1 MGEPPVSMV
10 ERMTL
15 VLDAFD
21 AASPRLTLTEL
32 TERTGLPRSTT
43 HRILEQLVELRW
55 LEHSGQSYGLG
66 MRALELGGLAVA
78 HHELRDIA
86 APLLTELNQ
95 RTGAVASLAVL
106 DRRDVVYVDR
116 QGRGLSSDVITRIGG
131 RAPAH
136 ATAAGKAMLAWAD
149 DAALRVIYPGRLP
162 SRTPSTITTADALR
176 QDLAQVRA
184 RGGVAYEREEVAQG
198 TVAVAVA
205 LRGTGKVLAALQLS
219 GDAKVVNL
227 ERLAPY
233 VQEAARQASRA
244 LFPPPGGRRRSRTVN
259 PSTPVPS
266 QWPPGALDRLVQ
278 GIGGDYWL

>member
-21 AASPRLTLTEL
+21 AASPRLTLAEL

-43 HRILEQLVELRW
+43 HRILDQLVELRW

-66 MRALELGGLAVA
+66 MRSLELGGLAVA
-78 HHELRDIA
+78 HHELREIA
-86 APLLTELNQ
+86 TPLLSELNQ

-116 QGRGLSSDVITRIGG
+116 QGRGLSSDVVTRTGG

-136 ATAAGKAMLAWAD
+136 ATSAGKAMLAWSD
-149 DAALRVIYPGRLP
+149 DAVLRGSYPNRLP
-162 SRTPSTITTADALR
+162 TRTPRTITTLDALR
-176 QDLAQVRA
+176 QDLAQVRQ
-184 RGGVAYEREEVAQG
+184 RGGIAYEREEVAQG
-198 TVAVAVA
+198 TVSVAAA
-205 LRGTGKVLAALQLS
+205 LRGAGRPLAALQLS
-219 GDAKVVNL
+219 GDVKVVNL

-233 VQEAARQASRA
+233 VLEAARVASRQ
-244 LFPPPGGRRRSRTVN
+244 LFPAPGARRRSRTVD
-259 PSTPVPS
+259 STPTPS
-266 QWPPGALDRLVQ
+266 PWPPGALDKLLQ

>member
-15 VLDAFD
+15 VLDSFD
-21 AASPRLTLTEL
+21 AASPRLTLAEL
-32 TERTGLPRSTT
+32 TDRTGLPRSTT

-55 LEHSGQSYGLG
+55 LDHGGQSYGLG

-86 APLLTELNQ
+86 TPLLSELNS

-106 DRRDVVYVDR
+106 DRRDVVFVDR
-116 QGRGLSSDVITRIGG
+116 QGRGLSSDVLTRVGG

-136 ATAAGKAMLAWAD
+136 ATSAGKAILAWAD
-149 DAALRVIYPGRLP
+149 DTVLRGTYPQRLP
-162 SRTPSTITTADALR
+162 TRTPRTITTLDALR
-176 QDLAQVRA
+176 LDLTQVRQ
-184 RGGVAYEREEVAQG
+184 RGGIAYEREELMQG
-198 TVAVAVA
+198 TVSVAVA
-205 LRGTGKVLAALQLS
+205 LRGAGRAVAALQLS
-219 GDAKVVNL
+219 GDVKSVNL

-233 VQEAARQASRA
+233 VQEAARVASRT
-244 LFPPPGGRRRSRTVN
+244 LFPAPGARRRSRTVDRK
-259 PSTPVPS
+259 PEPS
-266 QWPPGALDRLVQ
+266 QWPPGALDRLLQ

>member
-1 MGEPPVSMV
+1 MAEPPVSMV

-21 AASPRLTLTEL
+21 VASPRLTLTEL
-32 TERTGLPRSTT
+32 TARTGLPRSTT

-55 LEHSGQSYGLG
+55 LEHSGQSYALG

-86 APLLTELNQ
+86 TPLLGELHQ
-95 RTGAVASLAVL
+95 RTGAVASLVVL
-106 DRRDVVYVDR
+106 DRRDVVFVDR
-116 QGRGLSSDVITRIGG
+116 YGRGLSSDVVTRVGG

-149 DAALRVIYPGRLP
+149 DAVLRSTYPQRLP
-162 SRTPSTITTADALR
+162 SRTPRTITSLEVLR
-176 QDLAQVRA
+176 QDLAQVRSRA
-184 RGGVAYEREEVAQG
+184 GIAYEREEAAQG
-198 TVAVAVA
+198 TVAVAAA
-205 LRGTGKVLAALQLS
+205 LRGSGTALAALQLS
-219 GDAKVVNL
+219 GDATTVNV

-233 VQEAARQASRA
+233 VQDAARQASRA
-244 LFPPPGGRRRSRTVN
+244 LFPAPGQRRRSRTVDRTPQ
-259 PSTPVPS
+259 PSS
-266 QWPPGALDRLVQ
+266 WPPGALDRLVQ

>member
-1 MGEPPVSMV
+1 MAETPVSMI

-21 AASPRLTLTEL
+21 AASPRLTLAEL
-32 TERTGLPRSTT
+32 TDRTGLPRSTT

-55 LEHSGQSYGLG
+55 LEHSGQSYALG
-66 MRALELGGLAVA
+66 MRA

-86 APLLTELNQ
+86 GPLLTELHE

-116 QGRGLSSDVITRIGG
+116 HGRGLSSDVLTRVGG

-136 ATAAGKAMLAWAD
+136 ATAAGKAMLAWHD
-149 DAALRVIYPGRLP
+149 DAVLRSSYPQRLP
-162 SRTPSTITTADALR
+162 TRTPRTITSLEVLR
-176 QDLAQVRA
+176 QDLAQVRG
-184 RGGVAYEREEVAQG
+184 RGGVAYEREEAVQG
-198 TVAVAVA
+198 SVAVAVA
-205 LRGTGKVLAALQLS
+205 LRGSGRALAALQLS
-219 GDAKVVNL
+219 GNAKAVNL

-233 VQEAARQASRA
+233 VQEAARRASRA
-244 LFPPPGGRRRSRTVN
+244 LFPAPGQRRRSRTVDRTPQ
-259 PSTPVPS
+259 PSP
-266 QWPPGALDRLVQ
+266 WPPGALDRLVQ

>member
-21 AASPRLTLTEL
+21 AASPRLTLAEL

-43 HRILEQLVELRW
+43 HRILDQLVELRW

-66 MRALELGGLAVA
+66 MRSLELGGLAVA
-78 HHELRDIA
+78 HHELREIA
-86 APLLTELNQ
+86 TPLLSELNH

-116 QGRGLSSDVITRIGG
+116 QGRGLSSDVVTRTGG

-136 ATAAGKAMLAWAD
+136 ATSAGKAMLAWGD
-149 DAALRVIYPGRLP
+149 DALLRSSYPHRLTT
-162 SRTPSTITTADALR
+162 RTPRTITTLDALR
-176 QDLAQVRA
+176 QDLAQVRQ
-184 RGGVAYEREEVAQG
+184 RGGIAYEREEVAQG
-198 TVAVAVA
+198 TVSVACA
-205 LRGTGKVLAALQLS
+205 LRGAGRPLAALQLS
-219 GDAKVVNL
+219 GDVKVVNL

-233 VQEAARQASRA
+233 VQEAARIASRQ
-244 LFPPPGGRRRSRTVN
+244 LFPAPGSRRRSRTVDRK
-259 PSTPVPS
+259 PEPS
-266 QWPPGALDRLVQ
+266 QWPPGALDKLMQ